1 MSITRQ
7 SFDKSLKELEQEILR
22 MGSLVEQAIFNAVDS
37 LAQKDPSIAQKVITG
52 DELINQKELDIED
65 LCIKLIAT
73 QQPMAKDLRRI
84 GAGFKIITDLERMG
98 DHAVD
103 IAKITVRLDGQ
114 PLIKPLIDIPR
125 MAKLSQEMVRDSLD
139 SYVKSDMNLAKNL
152 KTKDDEIDHL
162 YASLFDE
169 LFEFM
174 ARDASTIQQATY
186 LLFVGRYIER
196 IGDHATNIGERVI
209 YLVTGER
216 KDLND

>member
-7 SFDKSLKELEQEILR
+7 SFDKSLEELQQEILR

-37 LAQKDPSIAQKVITG
+37 LAQTDPSMAQKVITG

-125 MAKLSQEMVRDSLD
+125 MAKLSREMVRDSLD
-139 SYVKSDMNLAKNL
+139 SYVKSDMNLAKSL

-162 YASLFDE
+162 YANLFDE

-174 ARDASTIQQATY
+174 ARDPATIQQATY
-186 LLFVGRYIER
+186 LLFIGRYIER

-216 KDLND
+216 KALND

>member
-7 SFDKSLKELEQEILR
+7 SFDKSLEGLQQEILR
-22 MGSLVEQAIFNAVDS
+22 MGSLVEQSIFNAVDS
-37 LAQKDPSIAQKVITG
+37 LKQKDVSIAQKVIDS
-52 DELINQKELDIED
+52 DELINQMELEIED
-65 LCIKLIAT
+65 HCIKLIAT

-103 IAKITVRLDGQ
+103 IAKITLRLDGQ

-125 MAKLSQEMVRDSLD
+125 MAELSREMVSDSLD
-139 SYVKSDMNLAKNL
+139 SYVKSDMNLAKSL
-152 KTKDDEIDHL
+152 KAKDDEIDHL

-174 ARDASTIQQATY
+174 ARDPATIQQATY
-186 LLFVGRYIER
+186 LLFIGRYIER

-216 KDLND
+216 KTLND